1 MRLISAVLPLS
12 LALVAGLAAPLQAQ
26 TLSPVPLAADATVL
40 SVSTSAQAS
49 ATPDIARISAGV
61 VTQAADSN
69 NALRQN
75 ATRMAAVLAA
85 VKAAGISAS
94 DVQTGAIT
102 LNPQYRYAENEPAVI
117 TGYQASNSINLK
129 VRDLA
134 RLGQVLDALAAQ
146 GANQIDGPS
155 FAIDKPEPL
164 YQQARIDALASARA
178 QADTYASQLGLRVRR
193 VVSLSEAGHGGG
205 MPVPVMAMRA
215 SSKAEMMDT
224 PVAAGESQ
232 VSVNLDV
239 VFELGR

>member
-1 MRLISAVLPLS
+1 MRLLTATLPLS
-12 LALVAGLAAPLQAQ
+12 LALAASLAAPLQAQ

-40 SVSTSAQAS
+40 TLSTSAQAS

-69 NALRQN
+69 GALRQN
-75 ATRMAAVLAA
+75 ATRMTAVLAA
-85 VKAAGISAS
+85 VKAAGIAAT

-102 LNPQYRYAENEPAVI
+102 LSPQYRYAENQPAVI
-117 TGYQASNSINLK
+117 TGYQANNSVNIK

-146 GANQIDGPS
+146 GANQIDGPNFS
-155 FAIDKPEPL
+155 IDQPEPL
-164 YQQARIDALASARA
+164 YRQARIEALAKARA

-193 VVSLSEAGHGGG
+193 VVSLSEAGQGGG
-205 MPVPVMAMRA
+205 MPVPMMAMRA
-215 SSKAEMMDT
+215 SNKAEMMDT
-224 PVAAGESQ
+224 PVAAGESA